1 MCGIL
6 GFSGSF
12 DAAALQS
19 GLGALAHRGPDDTG
33 TFMDGDHGVG
43 LGHARLSI
51 LDLSPAGHQPMQG
64 ADGDVTLVFNG
75 EIYNFRELREELEG
89 KGYRF
94 RGHSD
99 TEVLLKLYL
108 DKGEEMLSRLN
119 GIFAFAL
126 WDRRNRSLL
135 IARDGL
141 GVKPLYY
148 AQAAAGVAF
157 ASEIKALLYLAPDA
171 RQLDMAAL
179 HRYLSFLWCP
189 GEGTPLQSVRKLAP
203 GEAMLVREGQVAR
216 RWIWY
221 RLPVFRSGFP
231 GRGGSKDPVAPVCR
245 TAGRDSRFT
254 SSFPHPCPSPSGRG
268 VYEGTN
274 LSLAASVAG
283 TEFHLRQAVRRQMVA
298 DVPVGAFLSGG
309 LDSSSVVAFARELNP
324 DIRCFTIEVTGGAE
338 EGTTDDLPF
347 ARRVA
352 EHLKVPLEVVRID
365 AACMAEDLEGMVSR
379 LDEPLAD
386 PAPLNVLYISRLAR
400 EHGVKVLLSGAGGD
414 DLFTGYR
421 RHRALMAERYW
432 NWLPQPVRRGLQS
445 LTTRLDQR
453 NALGRRLR
461 KLFHGA
467 ALDGDARLVSY
478 FAWSRREDLQALY
491 TPEFR
496 AALGE
501 AEAAAPMLEF
511 LAELPGA
518 VSPLERMLALEQ
530 RFFLADHNLIYTDK
544 MSMAAGVEVRV
555 PFLDLDLVEFAAR
568 IPGRF
573 KQHGR
578 EGKWVLK
585 KAMEPYLPR
594 KVIYRPKSG
603 FGAPLRRWMR
613 YELRELLGDVLGEA
627 SLRRRGLFD
636 PAAVHRLIA
645 ENDAGRV
652 DASYTL
658 LSLLCVELW
667 CRRFIDEDRAAA
679 APTPDDRG
687 RAAPTP
693 ELWERLRR
701 DTCLGPEVMP

>member
-6 GFSGSF
+6 GFSGCFES
-12 DAAALQS
+12 AALGT
-19 GLGALAHRGPDDTG
+19 GLNALAHRGPDDSG
-33 TFMDGDHGVG
+33 IFVDEAHRVG
-43 LGHARLSI
+43 MAHARLSI
-51 LDLSPAGHQPMQG
+51 LDLSPTGHQPMQG
-64 ADGDVTLVFNG
+64 ADGGVVLVFNG
-75 EIYNFRELREELEG
+75 EIYNFCELREELEG
-89 KGYRF
+89 KGHHF

-108 DKGEEMLSRLN
+108 DRGKEMLPSLN

-126 WDRRNRSLL
+126 WDGRNRSLL

-148 AQAAAGVAF
+148 AQATAGVAF
-157 ASEIKALLYLAPDA
+157 ASEIKALLHLVSDT
-171 RQLDMAAL
+171 RELDTAAL
-179 HRYLSFLWCP
+179 YRYLSFLWCP
-189 GEGTPLQSVRKLAP
+189 GEGTPLKLVRKLTP
-203 GEAMLVREGQVAR
+203 GEAMVVRDGQITR

-221 RLPVFRSGFP
+221 RLPVFRG
-231 GRGGSKDPVAPVCR
+231 GRGSKEPIFPVRRA
-245 TAGRDSRFT
+245 AGRDDGASRFT
-254 SSFPHPCPSPSGRG
+254 SSFPRPGPQSCRAILPDTLRANGNLLRQICPKGRG
-268 VYEGTN
+268 VLEGAN
-274 LSLAASVAG
+274 LSLAESVAG
-283 TEFHLRQAVRRQMVA
+283 VEFYLRQAVQRQMIA
-298 DVPVGAFLSGG
+298 DVPLGAFLSGG

-324 DIRCFTIEVTGGAE
+324 DLHCFTIEVTGGAE

-365 AACMAEDLEGMVSR
+365 AARMAQDLEGMVSQ

-386 PAPLNVLYISRLAR
+386 PAPLNVLYISKLAR
-400 EHGVKVLLSGAGGD
+400 EHGMKVLLSGAGGD

-432 NWLPQPVRRGLQS
+432 SWLPRPVRSGLER
-445 LTTRLDQR
+445 LTMSLDQR
-453 NALGRRLR
+453 NAWGRRLR
-461 KLFHGA
+461 KIFQGA

-478 FAWSRREDLQALY
+478 FVWSRREDLLALY

-518 VSPLERMLALEQ
+518 ASPLDRMLALEQ

-544 MSMAAGVEVRV
+544 MSMATGVEVRV
-555 PFLDLDLVEFAAR
+555 PFLDLDLVAFAAR

-573 KQHGR
+573 KQHGL

-585 KAMEPYLPR
+585 KAMEPYLPQD
-594 KVIYRPKSG
+594 VIYRPKSG

-627 SLRRRGLFD
+627 SLRRRGLFE
-636 PAAVHRLIA
+636 PVAVRRLMAA
-645 ENDAGRV
+645 NDAGGV

-658 LSLLCVELW
+658 LSLLCIELW
-667 CRRFIDEDRAAA
+667 CRRFVD
-679 APTPDDRG
+679 
-687 RAAPTP
+687 
-693 ELWERLRR
+693 L
-701 DTCLGPEVMP
+701 